1 MSPSMATTL
10 PAASETNAASKP
22 YSTAVA
28 PLSSLMNLRMSV
40 IARYSSYLAS
50 QREESTGAFN
60 ERCSNIVD
68 ESRRTVRALCNRR
81 HRRHFPQ
88 SSHELEPLHLCRCK
102 TSLATALKYSVTINA
117 CLIGNA
123 LLRRPR
129 ALEAACAISSGRAE
143 SQGIRGLYPRT

>member
-10 PAASETNAASKP
+10 PAASETNAASRP

-50 QREESTGAFN
+50 HREENTGAFN

-68 ESRRTVRALCNRR
+68 GSRRTVRALGNRR

-117 CLIGNA
+117 CLIGKT
-123 LLRRPR
+123 LLERLR
-129 ALEAACAISSGRAE
+129 AAATAWAIFSGSAE
-143 SQGIRGLYPRT
+143 SQGIRGLYPGT